1 MSEAQEVVVSGLPAG
16 WLEVTLSRVW
26 EQVRALVPAGVEN
39 VGANLQTIAVQLEQI
54 RPLSREQ
61 AAALAEN
68 TRAVAANTAER
79 SGQGGVGAEIAERAK
94 GAATTLLRGLTLS
107 PLISGLVGW
116 IKGSK
121 TETPVTLT
129 KYAKPAPLRAEAGL
143 AGGGTEGIAEVDYD
157 DSGRPRLASGSG
169 RIFGP
174 PITVQVQAFDSRS
187 FLDHSEE
194 IARAV
199 REALL
204 NAHGLSD
211 VIREL

>member
-1 MSEAQEVVVSGLPAG
+1 MSEAQEIVLRALPESYAD
-16 WLEVTLSRVW
+16 LTISRMW
-26 EQVRALVPAGVEN
+26 EAVRALVPGGTESI
-39 VGANLQTIAVQLEQI
+39 GANLQKIAAQLEQM
-54 RPLSREQ
+54 RPLGQ
-61 AAALAEN
+61 QQTAALTEN
-68 TRAVAANTAER
+68 TQAVVANTAER
-79 SGQGGVGAEIAERAK
+79 SGAAGVGSAIAERAK
-94 GAATTLLRGLTLS
+94 GTATTILKGLTLS

-121 TETPVTLT
+121 AEEPVTLT
-129 KYAKPAPLRAEAGL
+129 KYVHPAPVRLEAGL
-143 AGGGTEGIAEVDYD
+143 SGGGTDAISAVDYD
-157 DSGRPRLASGSG
+157 DNGWPRVVTGPRQYA
-169 RIFGP
+169 GP

-204 NAHGLSD
+204 NAHALGD